1 MMARPAR
8 VDIRCLNPWRFA
20 RLRLF
25 GWYVRFTLP
34 PDFLGPAVR
43 PSPRAANPA
52 STVAG

>member
-8 VDIRCLNPWRFA
+8 VDIRCRNPWRFA

-34 PDFLGPAVR
+34 PDFLVPRSGPPHAFR
-43 PSPRAANPA
+43 PA
-52 STVAG
+52 STLAG

>member
-34 PDFLGPAVR
+34 PDFLAPAVR
-43 PSPRAANPA
+43 LAPPATTPA
-52 STVAG
+52 SAG